1 MSLKEPS
8 ANELIPQL
16 LDKFTYHIGKFK
28 ERIKVDSI
36 FSEFKDTAKIEL
48 NKFIKMNQLRYKGVE
63 II

>member
-16 LDKFTYHIGKFK
+16 LDKFTYYTGKFK
-28 ERIKVDSI
+28 DRIKVDSI
-36 FSEFKDTAKIEL
+36 FSEFKDMAKIEL
-48 NKFIKMNQLRYKGVE
+48 NKFIKMSQLRYKGVE